1 MKNKKKLY
9 LAEKLKLDD
18 RKIKEHISS
27 WSYKT
32 RDQDG
37 NNIVK
42 KNQGIVFWI
51 TGLPGS
57 GKSSISKNI
66 FNNIEKL
73 YGPTLRLSGNK
84 FREIFGLKGYTKQER
99 LQIGFKYHEYCKK
112 ISKSGFNV
120 LFDAVCLFEKIRKKN
135 RKYIKNYL
143 EIYIKAD
150 SKIIFQ
156 RKEKYFHKVKTNN
169 VWALD
174 IKPEFPKNADIV
186 INNNFKKNIRQLS
199 NFLLKKIKKKF
210 K

>member
-1 MKNKKKLY
+1 M
-9 LAEKLKLDD
+9 
-18 RKIKEHISS
+18 RIK
-27 WSYKT
+27 
-32 RDQDG
+32 
-37 NNIVK
+37 K

-51 TGLPGS
+51 TGLPSS

-66 FNNIEKL
+66 FSSIVKR
-73 YGPTLRLSGNK
+73 YGPTLRLDGEATRK
-84 FREIFGLKGYTKQER
+84 MFDLKGYTKRER
-99 LQIGFKYHEYCKK
+99 LQIGFKYHEFCKK
-112 ISKSGFNV
+112 ISRLGINV
-120 LFDAVCLFEKIRKKN
+120 LFDVVCLFEKIRKKN